1 MNNSLDILRQQV
13 FSPRSVALIGASS
26 DATKNTSRPQRYMRR
41 YGYGGKLF
49 PINPG
54 RSEIFGEKSYPEVTA
69 VPDDID
75 HAFIMV
81 PANRVAK
88 ALEQCVAKKIPVVTI
103 YTDGFAEVGAE
114 GRAMQEE
121 LQRIAKAG
129 GVRLIG
135 PNCIGLFSS
144 QTNLGLSVNAV
155 LENLDIKPGPIAVV
169 SQSGS
174 MTGGLLSRG
183 LGRGVG
189 FSKLVSVGNE
199 ADIALGEFADMLVD
213 DPHTKAILLFM
224 ETLRDAEH
232 LARAGKR
239 AYEIGKPIIAFKL
252 GRSDI
257 GQDCAASH
265 TGAMAGS
272 DELCDTFLKAHGILR
287 VDHLET
293 LFELPPMIMGK
304 KPVKSHRVAIMSTTG
319 GGAAT
324 VADRLGTLGIEVVG
338 PTQQVIDNLAKNHN
352 IKISSSRV
360 TDLTLAGAK
369 KEIYSAV
376 LNELLASDHCDLV
389 IPIAGSSA
397 QFQPQI
403 AVAPVVEADARGKII
418 AAFLAPHAEKSL
430 NLLSEAGIAAFR
442 TPESCADAI
451 SAWRYWKP
459 PVTCPARDAARVAE
473 AEKRLAAAGAKQL
486 NERDACGVLC
496 ARGDFRADSRDQK
509 PR

>member
-81 PANRVAK
+81 PTNRVAK
-88 ALEQCVAKKIPVVTI
+88 ELEQCVAKKIPVVTI

-199 ADIALGEFADMLVD
+199 ADIAL
-213 DPHTKAILLFM
+213 
-224 ETLRDAEH
+224 
-232 LARAGKR
+232 
-239 AYEIGKPIIAFKL
+239 EIG
-252 GRSDI
+252 R
-257 GQDCAASH
+257 
-265 TGAMAGS
+265 
-272 DELCDTFLKAHGILR
+272 AH
-287 VDHLET
+287 V
-293 LFELPPMIMGK
+293 
-304 KPVKSHRVAIMSTTG
+304 
-319 GGAAT
+319 
-324 VADRLGTLGIEVVG
+324 
-338 PTQQVIDNLAKNHN
+338 
-352 IKISSSRV
+352 
-360 TDLTLAGAK
+360 
-369 KEIYSAV
+369 
-376 LNELLASDHCDLV
+376 
-389 IPIAGSSA
+389 
-397 QFQPQI
+397 
-403 AVAPVVEADARGKII
+403 
-418 AAFLAPHAEKSL
+418 
-430 NLLSEAGIAAFR
+430 
-442 TPESCADAI
+442 
-451 SAWRYWKP
+451 
-459 PVTCPARDAARVAE
+459 
-473 AEKRLAAAGAKQL
+473 
-486 NERDACGVLC
+486 
-496 ARGDFRADSRDQK
+496 
-509 PR
+509 